1 MTSREH
7 LSGTPDIEE
16 MKCAISKYQ
25 VARHI
30 IDLHKIHN
38 YDEDIRT
45 AKQRANIKSCDITA
59 SHGCKRCG
67 EVCPLRLDI

>member
-1 MTSREH
+1 MSPYPASEPVRF
-7 LSGTPDIEE
+7 
-16 MKCAISKYQ
+16 
-25 VARHI
+25 
-30 IDLHKIHN
+30 DLHKIHN

-67 EVCPLRLDI
+67 DVCPLRFDI